1 MIVYLVNEMEYEL
14 GWGSRCEDQYM
25 FPTEELALEFCRKYD
40 EKYNTASSTPDWYM
54 RQEYQ
59 GRVNVD
65 KETFEKKR
73 YKGTLVTMPPDW
85 IFTG

>member
-1 MIVYLVNEMEYEL
+1 MIVYLVDEMEYER
-14 GWGSRCEDQYM
+14 GWGSRREDQYL

-40 EKYNTASSTPDWYM
+40 EKYNTASSAPDWYM

-59 GRVNVD
+59 GRVNVNEE
-65 KETFEKKR
+65 KFEKNR

-85 IFTG
+85 TFTG